1 MKSHSILFVFAFFSV
16 LAPVKPMVLMAVF
29 TIILDMCFGIWRSV
43 KKNGWVSI
51 RSRRLSNTI
60 SKSLLY
66 SGAIVFIFLLEKF
79 VLADLLAYFISVD
92 LLLTK
97 AFTAFCVFTEVK
109 SINENYFSVTGINVW
124 EKFLSFVKRGKEQ
137 MEELK

>member
-1 MKSHSILFVFAFFSV
+1 MKTKLTLFVFSLMTI
-16 LAPVKPMVLMAVF
+16 LAPVKPMVLMAVA
-29 TIILDMCFGIWRSV
+29 TIILDMGFGVWRSV
-43 KKNGWVSI
+43 KKNGWASI

-79 VLADLLAYFISVD
+79 ILADLLAYFISVD

-124 EKFLSFVKRGKEQ
+124 EKFMQFVKRSKEQ
-137 MEELK
+137 VEELK

>member
-1 MKSHSILFVFAFFSV
+1 MKTKIVLFVFALFSV
-16 LAPVKPMVLMAVF
+16 LAPVKPMVLIAVL

-43 KKNGWVSI
+43 RKNGWVSI

-79 VLADLLAYFISVD
+79 VLADLLGYFISVD
-92 LLLTK
+92 LLMTK

-109 SINENYFSVTGINVW
+109 SINESYFSVTGVNVW
-124 EKFLSFVKRGKEQ
+124 DKFIAFVKRGKEQ
-137 MEELK
+137 VEELK

>member
-1 MKSHSILFVFAFFSV
+1 VFSLFAI
-16 LAPVKPMVLMAVF
+16 LAPVKPMVLMAVA
-29 TIILDMCFGIWRSV
+29 TIILDMGFGIWRSV
-43 KKNGWVSI
+43 KKNGWASI

-79 VLADLLAYFISVD
+79 ILADLLAYFISVD

-124 EKFLSFVKRGKEQ
+124 EKFMQFVKRSKEQ
-137 MEELK
+137 VEELK

>member
-1 MKSHSILFVFAFFSV
+1 MKTNSALFVFSLFAV
-16 LAPVKPMVLMAVF
+16 LAPVKPMVLMAVA
-29 TIILDMCFGIWRSV
+29 TIILDMGFGIWRSV
-43 KKNGWVSI
+43 KKNGWASI

-66 SGAIVFIFLLEKF
+66 SGAVVFIFLLEKF
-79 VLADLLAYFISVD
+79 VLSDLLAYFISVD

-124 EKFLSFVKRGKEQ
+124 EKFMQFVKRSKEQ
-137 MEELK
+137 VEELK

>member
-1 MKSHSILFVFAFFSV
+1 MTI
-16 LAPVKPMVLMAVF
+16 LAPVKPMVLMAVA
-29 TIILDMCFGIWRSV
+29 TIILDMGFGIWRSV
-43 KKNGWVSI
+43 KKNGWASI

-92 LLLTK
+92 LLMTK
-97 AFTAFCVFTEVK
+97 AFTAFCVFTEMK

-124 EKFLSFVKRGKEQ
+124 EKFMQFVKRSKEQ
-137 MEELK
+137 VEELK

>member
-1 MKSHSILFVFAFFSV
+1 MKTKLVLFVFALFSV
-16 LAPVKPMVLMAVF
+16 LAPVKPMVLIAVL

-43 KKNGWVSI
+43 KKNGWVTI

-79 VLADLLAYFISVD
+79 VIADILAYFISVD
-92 LLLTK
+92 LILTK
-97 AFTAFCVFTEVK
+97 AFTFFCVFTEVK

-124 EKFLSFVKRGKEQ
+124 DRFIKFIKRGKEQ
-137 MEELK
+137 LEDLK

>member
-1 MKSHSILFVFAFFSV
+1 MTI
-16 LAPVKPMVLMAVF
+16 LAPVKPMVLMAVA
-29 TIILDMCFGIWRSV
+29 TIILDMGFGVWRSV
-43 KKNGWVSI
+43 KKNGWASI

-79 VLADLLAYFISVD
+79 ILADLLAYFISVD
-92 LLLTK
+92 LLMTK

-124 EKFLSFVKRGKEQ
+124 EKFMQFVKRSKEQ
-137 MEELK
+137 VEELK

>member
-1 MKSHSILFVFAFFSV
+1 MKTKLTLFVFSLMTI
-16 LAPVKPMVLMAVF
+16 LAPVKPMVLMAVA
-29 TIILDMCFGIWRSV
+29 TIILDMGFGIWRSV
-43 KKNGWVSI
+43 KKNGWASI

-79 VLADLLAYFISVD
+79 ILADLLAYFISVD

-97 AFTAFCVFTEVK
+97 AFTAFCVFTEMK
-109 SINENYFSVTGINVW
+109 SINENYFSVTGVNVW
-124 EKFLSFVKRGKEQ
+124 EKFMQFVKRSKEQ
-137 MEELK
+137 VEELK

>member
-1 MKSHSILFVFAFFSV
+1 MKTKSLLFAFSLFAI
-16 LAPVKPMVLMAVF
+16 LAPVKPMVLMAVA
-29 TIILDMCFGIWRSV
+29 TIILDMSFGIWRSV
-43 KKNGWVSI
+43 KKNGWASI

-92 LLLTK
+92 LLMTK

-109 SINENYFSVTGINVW
+109 SINENYHSVTGVNVW
-124 EKFLSFVKRGKEQ
+124 EKFMRFVKRSKEQ
-137 MEELK
+137 VDELK

>member
-1 MKSHSILFVFAFFSV
+1 MKTKSLLLISMVSA
-16 LAPVKPMVLMAVF
+16 LAPVKPMVLMAIA
-29 TIILDMCFGIWRSV
+29 TIVLDMFFGVWRSV
-43 KKNGWVSI
+43 KKNGWASI

-79 VLADLLAYFISVD
+79 VLSDLLAYFISVD

-109 SINENYFSVTGINVW
+109 SINENYHSVTGINVW
-124 EKFLSFVKRGKEQ
+124 EKFMQFVKRGKEQ
-137 MEELK
+137 IEELK

>member
-1 MKSHSILFVFAFFSV
+1 MKTKILLFAFSLFAI
-16 LAPVKPMVLMAVF
+16 LAPVKPMALMAVA
-29 TIILDMCFGIWRSV
+29 TIILDMCFGVWRSV
-43 KKNGWVSI
+43 KKNGWCSI
-51 RSRRLSNTI
+51 SSRRLSNTI

-79 VLADLLAYFISVD
+79 ILADLLDYFISVD

-97 AFTAFCVFTEVK
+97 AFTAFCVFTEMK

-124 EKFLSFVKRGKEQ
+124 EKFMQFVKRSKEQ
-137 MEELK
+137 VEELK

>member
-1 MKSHSILFVFAFFSV
+1 
-16 LAPVKPMVLMAVF
+16 MVLLAVL
-29 TIILDMCFGIWRSV
+29 TIILDMAFGIWRSV
-43 KKNGWVSI
+43 RKNGWASI

-92 LLLTK
+92 LLMTK

-124 EKFLSFVKRGKEQ
+124 DKFIGFVKRGKEQ
-137 MEELK
+137 LEELK

>member
-1 MKSHSILFVFAFFSV
+1 MKSKSLLFVFSLFAV
-16 LAPVKPMVLMAVF
+16 LAPVKPMVLMAVA
-29 TIILDMCFGIWRSV
+29 TIILDMGFGIWRSV
-43 KKNGWVSI
+43 KKNGWASI

-66 SGAIVFIFLLEKF
+66 SGAIVFIFMLEKF
-79 VLADLLAYFISVD
+79 ILADLLAYFISVD

-124 EKFLSFVKRGKEQ
+124 EKFMQFVKRSKEQ
-137 MEELK
+137 VEELK

>member
-1 MKSHSILFVFAFFSV
+1 MKTKTIFLVSMLSV
-16 LAPVKPMVLMAVF
+16 LAPVKPMVLLAIA

-43 KKNGWVSI
+43 RKNGWTSI

-66 SGAIVFIFLLEKF
+66 SGAIVFIYLLEKYI
-79 VLADLLAYFISVD
+79 LSDLLAYFIAVD
-92 LLLTK
+92 LLMTK

-109 SINENYFSVTGINVW
+109 SINESYFSVTGINVW
-124 EKFLSFVKRGKEQ
+124 DKFIGFVKRGKEQ
-137 MEELK
+137 IEDLK

>member
-1 MKSHSILFVFAFFSV
+1 MTI
-16 LAPVKPMVLMAVF
+16 LAPVKPMVLMAVA
-29 TIILDMCFGIWRSV
+29 TIILDMGFGVWRSV
-43 KKNGWVSI
+43 KKNGWASI

-79 VLADLLAYFISVD
+79 ILADLLAYFISVD

-97 AFTAFCVFTEVK
+97 AFTAFCVFTEMK

-124 EKFLSFVKRGKEQ
+124 EKFMQFVKRSKEQ
-137 MEELK
+137 VEELK

>member
-1 MKSHSILFVFAFFSV
+1 MKTKSLLFISMVSV
-16 LAPVKPMVLMAVF
+16 LAPVQPMVLMAVF

-43 KKNGWVSI
+43 KKNGWASI

-66 SGAIVFIFLLEKF
+66 SGAIVFIYLLEKF
-79 VLADLLAYFISVD
+79 ILSDLLSYFISVD
-92 LLLTK
+92 LVMTK

-109 SINENYFSVTGINVW
+109 SINESYFSVTGINVW
-124 EKFLSFVKRGKEQ
+124 DKFVAFVKRSKEQ
-137 MEELK
+137 VEELK

>member
-1 MKSHSILFVFAFFSV
+1 MKTKLILFTIAMFSV
-16 LAPVKPMVLMAVF
+16 LAPVKPMVLIAVL

-43 KKNGWVSI
+43 KKNGWASI

-79 VLADLLAYFISVD
+79 VIADILAYFISVD
-92 LLLTK
+92 LVLTK
-97 AFTAFCVFTEVK
+97 AFTFFCVFTEVK

-124 EKFLSFVKRGKEQ
+124 DRFISFIKRGKEQ
-137 MEELK
+137 LEDLK

>member
-1 MKSHSILFVFAFFSV
+1 MKTKLILFTIAMFSV
-16 LAPVKPMVLMAVF
+16 LAPVKPMVLIAVL

-43 KKNGWVSI
+43 RKNGWVSI

-79 VLADLLAYFISVD
+79 VIADILAYFISVD
-92 LLLTK
+92 LVLTK
-97 AFTAFCVFTEVK
+97 AFTFFCVFTEVK

-124 EKFLSFVKRGKEQ
+124 DRFIKFIKRGKEQ
-137 MEELK
+137 LEDLK

>member
-1 MKSHSILFVFAFFSV
+1 MKTKLTLFVFSLMTI
-16 LAPVKPMVLMAVF
+16 LAPVKPMVLMAVA
-29 TIILDMCFGIWRSV
+29 TIILDMGFGIWRSV
-43 KKNGWVSI
+43 KKNGWASI

-124 EKFLSFVKRGKEQ
+124 EKFMQFVKRSKEQ
-137 MEELK
+137 VEELK

>member
-1 MKSHSILFVFAFFSV
+1 MKTNSLILLSMVFV

-29 TIILDMCFGIWRSV
+29 TIILDMFFGIWRSV
-43 KKNGWVSI
+43 RKNGWASI

-79 VLADLLAYFISVD
+79 VLADLLSYFISVD
-92 LLLTK
+92 LVMTK
-97 AFTAFCVFTEVK
+97 AFTAFCVFTEIK
-109 SINENYFSVTGINVW
+109 SINESYHSVTGINVW
-124 EKFLSFVKRGKEQ
+124 DKFIAFVKRSKEQ
-137 MEELK
+137 VEELK

>member
-1 MKSHSILFVFAFFSV
+1 MKTKIVLFVFALFSV
-16 LAPVKPMVLMAVF
+16 LAPVKPMVLIAVL

-43 KKNGWVSI
+43 QKNGWVSI

-79 VLADLLAYFISVD
+79 VIADILAYFISVD
-92 LLLTK
+92 LILTK
-97 AFTAFCVFTEVK
+97 AFTFFCVFTEVK

-124 EKFLSFVKRGKEQ
+124 DRFIQFIKRGKEQ
-137 MEELK
+137 LEDLK

>member
-1 MKSHSILFVFAFFSV
+1 MKTKSLLFVFSLFAI
-16 LAPVKPMVLMAVF
+16 LAPVKPMVLMAVA
-29 TIILDMCFGIWRSV
+29 TIILDMGFGIWRSV
-43 KKNGWVSI
+43 KKNGWASI

-79 VLADLLAYFISVD
+79 ILADLLAYFISVD

-97 AFTAFCVFTEVK
+97 AFTAFCVFTEMK
-109 SINENYFSVTGINVW
+109 SINENYHSVTGINVW
-124 EKFLSFVKRGKEQ
+124 EKFMQFVKRSKEQ
-137 MEELK
+137 VEELK

>member
-1 MKSHSILFVFAFFSV
+1 MKTKLVLFVFALFSV
-16 LAPVKPMVLMAVF
+16 LAPVKPMVLIAVL

-43 KKNGWVSI
+43 RKNGWVSI

-79 VLADLLAYFISVD
+79 VIADILAYFISVD
-92 LLLTK
+92 LILTK
-97 AFTAFCVFTEVK
+97 AFTFFCVFTEVK

-124 EKFLSFVKRGKEQ
+124 DRFI
-137 MEELK
+137 

>member
-1 MKSHSILFVFAFFSV
+1 MKTKSLLFAFSLFAI
-16 LAPVKPMVLMAVF
+16 LAPVKPMVLMAVA
-29 TIILDMCFGIWRSV
+29 TIILDMSFGIWRSV
-43 KKNGWVSI
+43 KKNGWASI

-92 LLLTK
+92 LLMTK

-109 SINENYFSVTGINVW
+109 SINENYHSVTGINVW
-124 EKFLSFVKRGKEQ
+124 EKFMRFVKRSKEQ
-137 MEELK
+137 VDELK

>member
-1 MKSHSILFVFAFFSV
+1 MKTKIVLFVFALFSV
-16 LAPVKPMVLMAVF
+16 LAPVKPMVLIAVL

-43 KKNGWVSI
+43 KKNGWASI

-79 VLADLLAYFISVD
+79 VIADILAYFISVD
-92 LLLTK
+92 LVLTK
-97 AFTAFCVFTEVK
+97 AFTFFCVFTEVK
-109 SINENYFSVTGINVW
+109 SINESYYSVTGVNVW
-124 EKFLSFVKRGKEQ
+124 EKFMHFIKRSRTQLED
-137 MEELK
+137 LK

>member
-1 MKSHSILFVFAFFSV
+1 MKSKSLLFVFSLFAV
-16 LAPVKPMVLMAVF
+16 LAPVKPMVLMAVA
-29 TIILDMCFGIWRSV
+29 TIILDMGFGIWRSV
-43 KKNGWVSI
+43 KKNGWASI

-79 VLADLLAYFISVD
+79 ILADLLAYFISVD

-124 EKFLSFVKRGKEQ
+124 EKFMQFVKRSKEQ
-137 MEELK
+137 VEELK

>member
-1 MKSHSILFVFAFFSV
+1 MKTKLTLLLFSLVSV
-16 LAPVKPMVLMAVF
+16 LAPVKPMVLIAVL

-43 KKNGWVSI
+43 QKNGWVSI

-79 VLADLLAYFISVD
+79 VIADILAYFISVD
-92 LLLTK
+92 LILTK
-97 AFTAFCVFTEVK
+97 AFTFFCVFTEVK

-124 EKFLSFVKRGKEQ
+124 DRFIQFIKRGKEQ
-137 MEELK
+137 LEDLK